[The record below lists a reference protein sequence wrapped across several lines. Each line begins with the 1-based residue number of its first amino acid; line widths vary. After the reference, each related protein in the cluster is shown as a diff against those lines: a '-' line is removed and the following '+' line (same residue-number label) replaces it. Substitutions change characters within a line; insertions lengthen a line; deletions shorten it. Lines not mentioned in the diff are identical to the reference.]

1 MHENLD
7 VLGLAILPVCPSY
20 LTPHTNVVSK
30 AKGIVSEV
38 ADDILAH
45 NFILN
50 YKKICHYLFVCMF
63 VFDEDESLF
72 MLFLYAKD
80 FLAVYHITELELDDA
95 GSLFLQL
102 I

>member
-1 MHENLD
+1 M
-7 VLGLAILPVCPSY
+7 
-20 LTPHTNVVSK
+20 
-30 AKGIVSEV
+30 
-38 ADDILAH
+38 
-45 NFILN
+45 
-50 YKKICHYLFVCMF
+50 CMF

-80 FLAVYHITELELDDA
+80 FLAVYRITELKLDDA

>member
-1 MHENLD
+1 
-7 VLGLAILPVCPSY
+7 
-20 LTPHTNVVSK
+20 
-30 AKGIVSEV
+30 
-38 ADDILAH
+38 
-45 NFILN
+45 
-50 YKKICHYLFVCMF
+50 MF